1 MFKTR
6 IPVFYLLLSVLITSA
21 ITFLA
26 FSTIGT
32 IKGVNTKNTVSVAA
46 SAEHSDSGNMCDY
59 NLMRLKGYQFIKPV
73 FLTER
78 ECPSVKFTQLES
90 RINEYIAYEKTTD
103 SLQSAAVYLIDFSQ
117 NEWMVFNDAEKFH
130 PGSLAKIAILITYL
144 RMAETTPSLLD
155 RELLFDNKITHIAPL
170 QTYNSKTIKPGN
182 SYKIRDLL
190 HSMIAYSDNYALVIL
205 NLHLDMSVF
214 KKMFTDL
221 GMAVPDINDISSS
234 LTVKEYSKFLRVL
247 YDAGYLTIPASEYAM
262 SLLAECDFNQ
272 GMKKELPTNV
282 KVAHKFGQ
290 WGDDNFR
297 ELHESG
303 IIYLNNRPYLLTIMT
318 RGKNLDLQ
326 AALISHISKMTYDYM
341 ITNPI

>member
-1 MFKTR
+1 MFKKR
-6 IPVFYLLLSVLITSA
+6 IPVFYLILSVLVTSA

-26 FSTIGT
+26 FSTIGKIRT
-32 IKGVNTKNTVSVAA
+32 THSKDTPTVATD
-46 SAEHSDSGNMCDY
+46 HNDSGNLCNY
-59 NLMRLKGYQFIKPV
+59 NLMRLKGYQFIKPI

-90 RINEYIAYEKTTD
+90 SINEYIAFEKAND
-103 SLQSAAVYLIDFSQ
+103 SLQSAAVYLLDFSQ

-144 RMAETTPSLLD
+144 RMAETTPGLLD
-155 RELLFDNKITHIAPL
+155 RELLFDNRVTHIAPL

-182 SYKIRDLL
+182 AYKIRDLL

-205 NLHLDMSVF
+205 NLHLDMAVF
-214 KKMFTDL
+214 NKMFTDL
-221 GMAVPDINDISSS
+221 GMAVPDIKDISSS
-234 LTVKEYSKFLRVL
+234 LTVKEYSKFMRVL

-272 GMKKELPTNV
+272 GMKKELPPNL

-303 IIYLNNRPYLLTIMT
+303 VIYLNNRPYLLTIMT

-326 AALISHISKMTYDYM
+326 AAFISHISKMTYDYM
-341 ITNPI
+341 IANPI

>member
-1 MFKTR
+1 MFKKR
-6 IPVFYLLLSVLITSA
+6 IPVFYLLLSVLVTSA

-26 FSTIGT
+26 FTTIGKIKSTNAKETAT
-32 IKGVNTKNTVSVAA
+32 ITP
-46 SAEHSDSGNMCDY
+46 EHIDSGNLCNY
-59 NLMRLKGYQFIKPV
+59 NLMRLKGYQFIKPI

-90 RINEYIAYEKTTD
+90 SINEYIAYEKMHD
-103 SLQSAAVYLIDFSQ
+103 SLQSAAIYLLDFSQ
-117 NEWMVFNDAEKFH
+117 NDWMVFNDAEKFH

-144 RMAETTPSLLD
+144 RMAETTPGLLD
-155 RELLFDNKITHIAPL
+155 RELLFDNKVIHIAPV

-182 SYKIRDLL
+182 TYKIRDLL

-214 KKMFTDL
+214 NKMFTDL
-221 GMAVPDINDISSS
+221 GMAVPDIKDISSS
-234 LTVKEYSKFLRVL
+234 LTVKEYSKFMRVL

-272 GMKKELPTNV
+272 GMKKELPTNL

-290 WGDDNFR
+290 WGDDNFL

-318 RGKNLDLQ
+318 RGKNLDQQ

-341 ITNPI
+341 VANPI